1 MKGFSTKVLPVAR
14 EHGPVAR
21 EHISGCREHDSGC
34 REHDSGCPGAQL
46 SITLDRLPG
55 STLVVAREHVSGA
68 QLSITT
74 VKSETASA
82 VAREHAIS
90 S

>member
-1 MKGFSTKVLPVAR
+1 MKGFSIKVLPVAR
-14 EHGPVAR
+14 EHGPVAGSTFQVAGST
-21 EHISGCREHDSGC
+21 IQVA

-68 QLSITT
+68 QLSITG
-74 VKSETASA
+74 
-82 VAREHAIS
+82 HI
-90 S
+90 